1 MEWKVEV
8 GSSSLGKTLRRS
20 FREQSK
26 TPRQGAVL
34 QRLGWGIR
42 PCHDHPPAFWFI
54 QRLYAKAFRPSLLN
68 MNVHPCW
75 ISALCDLSQS
85 TSSLPFK
92 NWTIA
97 TEKLEWPLKA
107 PRQALQSFR
116 AWNADQ
122 FCTSKIFKIRRP
134 QPFAGGARP
143 RKSGFAAPLAA
154 QQHVPALLAAQQQV
168 LWPPAGRFPWHFLLV
183 SESNVRHWA
192 GLKPPPAP

>member
-42 PCHDHPPAFWFI
+42 PRHDHPPAFWFI

-75 ISALCDLSQS
+75 ISALSDLSQS

-122 FCTSKIFKIRRP
+122 FCTSKIFKILFTSSPSFANISLQRSAGALTCRSARRQSTKLNCSP
-134 QPFAGGARP
+134 SYPFG
-143 RKSGFAAPLAA
+143 KMQQWLAS
-154 QQHVPALLAAQQQV
+154 L
-168 LWPPAGRFPWHFLLV
+168 RR
-183 SESNVRHWA
+183 N
-192 GLKPPPAP
+192 